1 MDNSLKRRYNARKK
15 RVFRVRKGVRGT
27 AEKPRLSVSKTNYH
41 LYAQLIDD
49 ESGKTLAGVS
59 TLSKVNQGTDNNR
72 KSKTSARQVGVQ
84 IAELAKKVNI
94 EQVVFDR
101 GRFKFHGIIAE
112 LASGAREAGLQF

>member
-15 RVFRVRKGVRGT
+15 RVFRVRKGVKGT
-27 AEKPRLSVSKTNYH
+27 AQKPRLTVSKTNYH

-49 ESGKTLAGVS
+49 ESGKTLAGIS
-59 TLSKVNQGTDNNR
+59 TLSKINQGTDNNR
-72 KSKTSARQVGVQ
+72 KSKTSARQIGVQ

-94 EQVVFDR
+94 EKVVFDR

-112 LASGAREAGLQF
+112 LANGAREAGLQF